1 MSKINFFIKFTNEKR
16 GDLVLKEMA
25 QLKNQRKAKIILRA
39 LKLFWVT
46 NITILLWK
54 LLISL

>member
-39 LKLFWVT
+39 LKLF
-46 NITILLWK
+46 
-54 LLISL
+54 